1 MVWSPFLCSRFSCF
15 VPPGAV
21 AWLLILRA
29 WAKVPLVADHR
40 TSLDE
45 RALAVLRDRFER
57 EPAVEAAYLLG
68 SAAAGRLRADSDL
81 DIALLP
87 ARGSSIPTEQR
98 LAFAADLEDL
108 VGRIA
113 DVGILST
120 DNLVYAKEAVAN
132 GRVIFE
138 RDPVAR
144 ARFAALIFSLYA
156 DLQEHRRG
164 VLHAYAA

>member
-1 MVWSPFLCSRFSCF
+1 MPFLFLRFSCF
-15 VPPGAV
+15 ILPGAV

-29 WAKVPLVADHR
+29 WAKVPFMADHR

-45 RALAVLRDRFER
+45 RALAVLRDRLER

-68 SAAAGRLRADSDL
+68 SAVAGRLRDDSDL

-87 ARGSSIPTEQR
+87 RRGSSVPPEQR
-98 LAFAADLEDL
+98 LTLAADLEDL
-108 VGRIA
+108 VGRIV
-113 DVGILST
+113 DLGILST
-120 DNLVYAKEAVAN
+120 SNLVYAKETVAN

-138 RDPVAR
+138 RDPAVR
-144 ARFAALIFSLYA
+144 ARFVGLVFSMYA
-156 DLQEHRRG
+156 DLQENRRE